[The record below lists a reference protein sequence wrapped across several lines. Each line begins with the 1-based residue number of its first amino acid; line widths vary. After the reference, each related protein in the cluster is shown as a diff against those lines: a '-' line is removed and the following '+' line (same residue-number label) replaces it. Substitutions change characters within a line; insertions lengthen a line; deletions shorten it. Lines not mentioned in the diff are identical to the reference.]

1 MSGGGIQLAQ
11 KKQILILKT
20 IREARAMAADAIQ
33 AYLASVRK
41 HGERIIDDAEA
52 FEGTLQV
59 SIA

>member
-1 MSGGGIQLAQ
+1 
-11 KKQILILKT
+11 
-20 IREARAMAADAIQ
+20 MAADAIQ

-41 HGERIIDDAEA
+41 HGEQIIDDAET